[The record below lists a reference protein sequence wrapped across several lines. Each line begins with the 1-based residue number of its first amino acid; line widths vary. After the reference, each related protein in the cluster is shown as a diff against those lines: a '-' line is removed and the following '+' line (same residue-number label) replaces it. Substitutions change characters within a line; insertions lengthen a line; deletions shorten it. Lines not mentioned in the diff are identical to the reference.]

1 MSVDLYV
8 ENKCL
13 QVGSIYIIGVSSSS
27 TFLIGDTDSISAA
40 SAFDTPPESVIIGPL
55 VPLSGER

>member
-40 SAFDTPPESVIIGPL
+40 SVFDTPPESVIIGPL
-55 VPLSGER
+55 VPLASER

>member
-1 MSVDLYV
+1 MDLYV

-40 SAFDTPPESVIIGPL
+40 SVFDTPPESVIIGPL
-55 VPLSGER
+55 VPLASER